1 MEEKKLGMHVFVAED
16 EELIG
21 NLYRLQ
27 LERAGFKV
35 TIAENGQKAVEML
48 KDLAEKPELLLL
60 DLGLPILD
68 GHDVYEEAVKLYGSI
83 PTIFC
88 SGKYSDT
95 INSTWLSEHPKT
107 CLLIKPVSMKTIS
120 EVIKQLL
127 IP

>member
-1 MEEKKLGMHVFVAED
+1 MEDKKLNLHVFIAED
-16 EELIG
+16 EELIS

-27 LERAGFKV
+27 LERANFKV
-35 TIAENGQKAVEML
+35 TIADNGQKAVEML
-48 KDLAEKPELLLL
+48 KDLAEKPEILLL

-68 GHDVYEEAVKLYGSI
+68 GHEVYDEAVKLYGSI

-107 CLLIKPVSMKTIS
+107 CLLIKPVSMKTIT
-120 EVIKQLL
+120 EVIEQLL
-127 IP
+127 KP